1 MSPTDSLIHIDIPDD
16 DGWRDDVAGRLL
28 LALLGGLVL
37 RLSVRLWPLVERP
50 ETGATVGAV
59 VLAVSVLGVQLL
71 VLSVADIDLERR
83 GRQIAGGT
91 VAILTAAVAATAIA
105 TADAPA
111 VWLPQ
116 LNTDVLAFSSHSV
129 ELLVG
134 GQNPYSASMGP
145 AHGLPGA
152 GDHWTRRADGSTVD
166 SLSYPAGHVLA
177 FIPQYV
183 LVERGLGGLRT
194 TTILLTGGLGGL
206 LVWLLPARLAAA
218 GPLSLLIVRNQWVTA
233 AGGIAD
239 VLWVLPAVAGMWAWA
254 SGRRL
259 LAAAI
264 LGVAVATKQQSWFI
278 LPALAIS
285 VWHHADGWR
294 EFIATG
300 ARLNLVGGA
309 VFGAIN
315 LPFIVWDARAWVA
328 GVLTP
333 LGSGGAPLQSIGVG
347 LAAIQQSASATPI
360 PRVAFTAAVG
370 SAAVLWYS
378 WLAANAEAWE
388 WAGWLSSGVILLWH
402 SRSLVSY
409 MSWLVPIAV
418 VAVVAAQGRLRGQS
432 TAAAVSSTDAVPAA
446 AD

>member
-1 MSPTDSLIHIDIPDD
+1 MSTDLIHIDIPKD

-59 VLAVSVLGVQLL
+59 VFGVTALGVQLL

-91 VAILTAAVAATAIA
+91 VAILTAGVAATAMA
-105 TADAPA
+105 TADAP

-116 LNTDVLAFSSHSV
+116 LNTDVLAFSSYSV
-129 ELLVG
+129 ELLASAE
-134 GQNPYSASMGP
+134 NPYAASMQP
-145 AHGLPGA
+145 AHQLPGA
-152 GDHWTRRADGSTVD
+152 GDHWTRRVDGSTVA

-177 FIPQYV
+177 FAPQYL

-233 AGGIAD
+233 AGGVAD
-239 VLWVLPAVAGMWAWA
+239 VLWVLPVVAAMWAWA
-254 SGRRL
+254 SDRRL
-259 LAAAI
+259 LAAAV
-264 LGVAVATKQQSWFI
+264 LGLAVATKQQSWFI
-278 LPALAIS
+278 LPALAVS

-294 EFIATG
+294 EFVAAG
-300 ARLNLVGGA
+300 ARLNLVGGG

-315 LPFIVWDARAWVA
+315 LPFVVWDARAWIA

-360 PRVAFTAAVG
+360 PRVAFTVAVG
-370 SAAVLWYS
+370 SAAVLWYG
-378 WLAANAEAWE
+378 WLAANAETWE

-402 SRSLVSY
+402 SRSLISY

-432 TAAAVSSTDAVPAA
+432 TTAAVPSTNRVPTA